1 MWFSGPQFS
10 SECKS
15 DAGGVFRVPDLPR
28 APTSMAFPR
37 EGVWRLT
44 ESGWEFRV
52 CGAARHIGAGL
63 RRAPTAG
70 GWCVQGPTPGRPRA
84 NGTRRSA
91 CGPPLG
97 RPNTTNL
104 RIALPTPVVGVA
116 SRISGG
122 KSTDSAGVRYAY
134 RLFWCRD
141 GQADGT
147 SGSRVSVLTRHGQE
161 LCAAR
166 CVAAPL
172 APFGGLSYVPT
183 VRRAGRRHAQRGVRE
198 RPPGPQFS

>member
-1 MWFSGPQFS
+1 M
-10 SECKS
+10 
-15 DAGGVFRVPDLPR
+15 
-28 APTSMAFPR
+28 
-37 EGVWRLT
+37 LT
-44 ESGWEFRV
+44 RHGQEL
-52 CGAARHIGAGL
+52 CAARC
-63 RRAPTAG
+63 APPQLAHVEGHQDGT
-70 GWCVQGPTPGRPRA
+70 TGRS
-84 NGTRRSA
+84 GTRRHGTSELA
-91 CGPPLG
+91 SDVRQLREDGASRARPPVVLG
-97 RPNTTNL
+97 QMGHGGAPGGL
-104 RIALPTPVVGVA
+104 RLVVRTRQTCEIALPTPVVGVA

-172 APFGGLSYVPT
+172 APFEGLSYVPT

>member
-1 MWFSGPQFS
+1 MVPHGT
-10 SECKS
+10 SELAS
-15 DAGGVFRVPDLPR
+15 DVRQLREDGASRARPPVVLGQMGHGG
-28 APTSMAFPR
+28 AP
-37 EGVWRLT
+37 G
-44 ESGWEFRV
+44 
-52 CGAARHIGAGL
+52 GL
-63 RRAPTAG
+63 RLVVR
-70 GWCVQGPTPGRPRA
+70 
-84 NGTRRSA
+84 TRQT
-91 CGPPLG
+91 CE
-97 RPNTTNL
+97 
-104 RIALPTPVVGVA
+104 IALPTPVVGVA

-122 KSTDSAGVRYAY
+122 KSTDSAGVRCAY

-172 APFGGLSYVPT
+172 APFEGLSYVPT